1 MTPTQI
7 RSHTL
12 PFHEHAEVLHP
23 LHDALQDHREDYR
36 YAALIRQMKNCH
48 NSDLNSTLFRELC
61 H

>member
-12 PFHEHAEVLHP
+12 PFHEHAEVLQT
-23 LHDALQDHREDYR
+23 LHDAQQDHREDYQ

-48 NSDLNSTLFRELC
+48 NSGLNSNPF
-61 H
+61 